1 LRKGFMRKIKP
12 LEILTKEQVEAI
24 HRGTLDILERTGVRF
39 EDDRALKF
47 LEDSG
52 CHVDYKERRVR
63 FPSHLVEESIR
74 RCPSSFY
81 VKARDPEDDMRIGG
95 NTLYFMSFAGLR
107 ICDPYTG
114 ETRAPTLAE
123 NDEAVRISD
132 ALENLDC
139 FPSYTPYFEIEGVEP
154 PMLCPISTA
163 SRIRNSTKISRS
175 AQIADAPIWDIK
187 MAEVVGMQMLGNME
201 ASPPL
206 TYYEDATK
214 AAFKFGEVG
223 FPVYIASGGVMGGSA
238 PATIVGST
246 ISNNAEML
254 AAVVMLQLIRPGIGI
269 VANDFVFPMN
279 MRNGSPHFGSLGC
292 SLHQMIFNQ
301 IWHGYYGIPTVNAAA
316 GASNSKLVD
325 YQNGY
330 EKMFVA
336 LTAALSGA
344 NIIALHGGVTAELSY
359 HPIQAILDD
368 DIACLVGRTIEGV
381 EVTPETMAIEVINE
395 VGPIPGHFLD
405 KEHTRR
411 WWKKEHFMPKAADM
425 LSYPEWLRKGRKKA
439 LEYAK
444 DRMEE
449 ILKTHKP
456 KPLSEDENR
465 EIDEILREAREY
477 YKEREM
483 L

>member
-1 LRKGFMRKIKP
+1 MRKGFIRKIKP
-12 LEILTKEQVEAI
+12 LKILTKEQVEAI

-39 EDDRALKF
+39 EDEEALRF
-47 LEDSG
+47 LENSG
-52 CHVDYKERRVR
+52 CYVDYKEKRVR
-63 FPSHLVEESIR
+63 FPSYLVEECIR
-74 RCPSSFY
+74 KCPSSFY
-81 VKARDPEDDMRIGG
+81 IKARDPKDDMRIGG

-107 ICDPYTG
+107 TCDLYTG
-114 ETRAPTLAE
+114 ETRIPTLAE

-154 PMLCPISTA
+154 CMLCPISTA

-175 AQIADAPIWDIK
+175 AQVADAPIWDIK
-187 MAEVVGMQMLGNME
+187 MAKAVGMQMLGNME

-206 TYYEDATK
+206 TYSEDATK

-223 FPVYIASGGVMGGSA
+223 FPVFIAGGGIMGATA
-238 PATIVGST
+238 PATIAGAT

-279 MRNGSPHFGSLGC
+279 MRSGGPRFGSLE
-292 SLHQMIFNQ
+292 SALHQIIFNQ
-301 IWHGYYGIPTVNAAA
+301 IWHEYYGIPTVNAAA
-316 GASNSKLVD
+316 GASNSKLAD

-368 DIACLVGRTIEGV
+368 DIAGLVGRTIEGV
-381 EVTPETMAIEVINE
+381 EVTTETMAIELINE
-395 VGPIPGHFLD
+395 VGPIPGHFLN
-405 KEHTRR
+405 KAHTRE
-411 WWKKEHFMPKAADM
+411 WWKKEHFIPKVADM
-425 LSYPEWLRKGRKKA
+425 LSYPEWLKKGKKTA

-444 DRMEE
+444 ERMKE
-449 ILKTHKP
+449 ILDTHKP
-456 KPLSEDENR
+456 TPLSEEQDK
-465 EIDEILREAREY
+465 EIDRILKEAREY
-477 YKEREM
+477 YKKKGM